1 MGITITAGGPTGQTE
16 AVSISGL
23 VEAISNDIDDT
34 NGEYTNEIVTALN
47 AAVRYCERNTYYFNE
62 ARDVTFT
69 TVAGQEWYDDDDS
82 ADITTLIRI
91 QDAYCEQ
98 SGAQRRRL
106 NRATP
111 EEIELLADA
120 GASTGEP
127 YAFTYFGRR
136 LRLYP
141 IPDSA
146 SYTIRLQV
154 GPYRLNFD
162 ATDETSTSAWV
173 TEAYDMIKARAK
185 YILFKDTL
193 LDPARAAE
201 ALNDY
206 NDQHRALK
214 GETALRNGSGKIAA
228 TAF

>member
-1 MGITITAGGPTGQTE
+1 MGITITTGGPTGQAD
-16 AVSISGL
+16 AVTTAGL
-23 VEAISNDIDDT
+23 VDDIANDIDDT
-34 NGEYTNEIVTALN
+34 NGEYTSEIITALN

-62 ARDVTFT
+62 ARDVTFP

-98 SGAQRRRL
+98 SGAQRHL
-106 NRATP
+106 MNRATP

-120 GASTGEP
+120 SASTGEP
-127 YAFTYFGRR
+127 YAYTYFGRR

-146 SYTIRLQV
+146 AYTIRLQV

-162 ATDETSTSAWV
+162 ATDETTESAWV

-206 NDQHRALK
+206 SDQHRALK
-214 GETALRNGSGKIAA
+214 GETALRNGTGKIAA

>member
-1 MGITITAGGPTGQTE
+1 MAVTIT
-16 AVSISGL
+16 GL
-23 VEAISNDIDDT
+23 IDAIANDIDDT
-34 NGEYTNEIVTALN
+34 NDEYATEIIAALN
-47 AAVRYCERNTYYFNE
+47 AAVRYCERSTYYFNE

-82 ADITTLIRI
+82 ADITTLVRI
-91 QDAYCEQ
+91 QEAYCEL
-98 SGAQRRRL
+98 SGQRHHL
-106 NRATP
+106 TRATP
-111 EEIELLADA
+111 EEIELLADSS
-120 GASTGEP
+120 ASRGEP
-127 YAFTYFGRR
+127 RLYTYFGRR

-146 SYTIRLQV
+146 AYTIRLQV
-154 GPYRLNFD
+154 GPYRLDFD
-162 ATDETSTSAWV
+162 AADETTESAWV

-193 LDPARAAE
+193 LDPARATE

-206 NDQHRALK
+206 SDQHRALK
-214 GETALRNGSGKIAA
+214 GETALRNGTGKIQA

>member
-1 MGITITAGGPTGQTE
+1 MGITITTGEPTGQAD
-16 AVSISGL
+16 AVTTAGL
-23 VEAISNDIDDT
+23 VDDIANDIDDT
-34 NGEYTNEIVTALN
+34 NGEYTSEIITALN

-62 ARDVTFT
+62 ARDVTFA
-69 TVAGQEWYDDDDS
+69 TVSGQEWYDDDDS

-91 QDAYCEQ
+91 QEAYCEL
-98 SGAQRRRL
+98 SGQRRL
-106 NRATP
+106 LIRATP
-111 EEIELLADA
+111 EEIEAYADSS
-120 GASTGEP
+120 ASSGEP
-127 YAFTYFGRR
+127 RLYTYFGRR
-136 LRLYP
+136 MRLYP

-162 ATDETSTSAWV
+162 ATDETTESAWV

-206 NDQHRALK
+206 SDQHRALK
-214 GETALRNGSGKIAA
+214 GETALRNGTGKIAA

>member
-1 MGITITAGGPTGQTE
+1 MSITVTTGGPIGQ
-16 AVSISGL
+16 SG
-23 VEAISNDIDDT
+23 VTTVAAIIQGIADDIDDT
-34 NGEYTNEIVTALN
+34 TGEYTTEIVAALN
-47 AAVRYCERNTYYFNE
+47 AAVRYCERHTYYFNE
-62 ARDVTFT
+62 SRDVTFT
-69 TVAGQEWYDDDDS
+69 TVAGQEWYDD
-82 ADITTLIRI
+82 ADASEIPLIVRI

-111 EEIELLADA
+111 EEIELMADA
-120 GASTGEP
+120 SASTGEP

-141 IPDSA
+141 IPDSTT
-146 SYTIRLQV
+146 YTIRLQV
-154 GPYRLNFD
+154 GPYKLVFD
-162 ATDETSTSAWV
+162 TTNDTADSAWI
-173 TEAYDMIKARAK
+173 TEGYDMIKARAK

-214 GETALRNGSGKIAA
+214 GETALRNGTGKIQA